1 MCLQLHTHYLSYYFL
16 CSIVKNEKRRT
27 SDVHRK
33 FSPSR
38 IELEGRGVLKPKR
51 GKKKKG
57 SNISFI
63 SQVVFGSGEFF
74 NVRIKQKRCFHVE
87 RSSQAE

>member
-1 MCLQLHTHYLSYYFL
+1 MSTENFHLLELSWKGEEFL
-16 CSIVKNEKRRT
+16 N
-27 SDVHRK
+27 
-33 FSPSR
+33 
-38 IELEGRGVLKPKR
+38 PK
-51 GKKKKG
+51 GAKKKSGG